1 MALPGVEFI
10 NGRMSLGA
18 RLALLSAIFCV
29 SIAVLLSLFVRE
41 SWKEISFARN
51 EVAGETYLAKV
62 WPTFQAAAVGLRDSG
77 ADKSEFETVRA
88 AYDKRFDAATF
99 SAAFDGAH
107 TADEQISKGQDLIEQ
122 VADASDLTLDPDLDS
137 YHVMNAATEQM
148 PDMVAASA
156 ALAKAASLP
165 ASDPNRVIQVVEA
178 LNTLKIS
185 SDTTIS
191 RFDDAMAANKPGDT
205 RKALAQVQA
214 TLKQTTETLMAHK
227 AALAAGGGAE
237 IIASDRLAQL
247 TATDQAWRASQ
258 VELERLLKARLHR
271 LMTEL
276 ITNLAI
282 VAICLALAATLS
294 LVISQGL
301 SGRINTLLGAM
312 GKLIGGVID
321 IDVPFRSDRNETGRI
336 AETVEAFKQ
345 SLVERGQLRQQT
357 AAQDARSEQ
366 ERQVAE
372 AERARSA
379 AEQAHVVEAIATGL
393 EKLTAGVLTF
403 RIADGFA
410 PAYEKLRSDF
420 NTAMAQLQEDMGV
433 VAGNTAG
440 VRSASGEISQASD
453 DLSRRTEQQAASLEE
468 TAAALDE
475 ITATVRKTAEGAGH
489 AREMVAAAKADAQ
502 RSSDVVAVA
511 VSAMG
516 EIEGSARQISQII
529 GVIDEIAFQTN
540 LLALNA
546 GVEAARA
553 GDAGRG
559 FAVVASEVRAL
570 AQRSAE
576 AAKEIKTLISASSQQ
591 VDRGVNLVGETG
603 KALERIVAQVGEI
616 NSIVADIAAS
626 AEEQATGLQ
635 QVNTAVNQMDQVTQQ
650 NAAMVEQSTAASH
663 TLAGEAEQLS
673 RLISRFDLGQG
684 AVKAIGSRPAPVRS
698 HAPVAALRTSGGRGG
713 AAPRPLAHAETEA
726 NWDEF

>member
-1 MALPGVEFI
+1 MALPGAEFI
-10 NGRMSLGA
+10 NGRMSLGG
-18 RLALLSAIFCV
+18 RLALLSAIFCI
-29 SIAVLLSLFVRE
+29 SIALLLSLFINQ
-41 SWKEISFARN
+41 SLKDISTARN
-51 EVAGETYLAKV
+51 EAAGTVYLAKI
-62 WPTFQAAAVGLRDSG
+62 WPTFQAAAVGLRDG
-77 ADKSEFETVRA
+77 GGDKSEFEA
-88 AYDKRFDAATF
+88 AREAADKHFASASFSTAFDAART
-99 SAAFDGAH
+99 S
-107 TADEQISKGQDLIEQ
+107 DEVIAKGQELIEQ

-148 PDMVAASA
+148 PNVVAASA
-156 ALAKAASLP
+156 ALANATSLP
-165 ASDPNRVIQVVEA
+165 VSDPNREVQIVEA
-178 LNTLKIS
+178 MNTLKLAT
-185 SDTTIS
+185 DTTLS
-191 RFDDAMAANKPGDT
+191 RFDDAMKANAPGDT
-205 RKALAQVQA
+205 RKALTSVQTSLRQA
-214 TLKQTTETLMAHK
+214 GDALQAHK
-227 AALAAGGGAE
+227 MALAAGAGGDT
-237 IIASDRLAQL
+237 IANDRLAEL
-247 TATDQAWRASQ
+247 TAVDQAWRASQ
-258 VELERLLKARLHR
+258 VELERLLKVRASR
-271 LMTEL
+271 LMSQL
-276 ITNLAI
+276 ITNLTI
-282 VAICLALAATLS
+282 VAVCLVLAAILS
-294 LVISQGL
+294 LAISKGL

-312 GKLIGGVID
+312 GKLIGGDVN
-321 IDVPFRSDRNETGRI
+321 IDVPYLSDRNETGRI
-336 AETVEAFKQ
+336 AETVAAFKQ
-345 SLVERGQLRQQT
+345 SLVEGGQLRQQT
-357 AAQDARSEQ
+357 AAQEARATED
-366 ERQVAE
+366 RQTAE
-372 AERARSA
+372 AERANQA

-393 EKLTAGVLTF
+393 EKLTAGALIY
-403 RIADGFA
+403 RITDVFA
-410 PAYEKLRSDF
+410 PAYEKLRADF
-420 NTAMAQLQEDMGV
+420 NTAMAQLQDDMSV

-502 RSSDVVAVA
+502 KSSDVVAVA

-616 NSIVADIAAS
+616 NGIVADIAAS

-673 RLISRFDLGQG
+673 RLISRFDLG
-684 AVKAIGSRPAPVRS
+684 ADSVRAPASRPAPARTY
-698 HAPVAALRTSGGRGG
+698 APVQAMRTTGSRGG
-713 AAPRPLAHAETEA
+713 AALKPMAHADAEA
-726 NWDEF
+726 GWDEF